1 MTRTRRTSVVVAAPL
16 VALLALT
23 SCSSSSDDT
32 GDDAASSTEVTYPS
46 VDFTAPGE
54 GIGLGTEDQEI
65 TGEIPEPLHVGE
77 ITPIGANQILG
88 VEGTFGK
95 LETTVNAI
103 DPATG
108 DITTRVTVGPG
119 IWDPVVH
126 GFVGETP
133 SDPAVLAAEVWRP
146 RGSRG
151 AADFVVSTYSGNL
164 LEPKEAVLPDVARVH
179 SREGSNAVTSDGK
192 YFVSWDDG
200 LYGIR
205 VVDLESGSES
215 GAIRIVGCGPF
226 TWMVGHDLYS
236 VCEDSRELLHV
247 NIGDD
252 GVPTEVGRAKVL
264 PDDFVSTR
272 KTTFAADASKALLL
286 SENGDVFVID
296 VSKGLPTEPITPIGN
311 AGDDSGR
318 FSENVINN
326 DATRLAVTYTD
337 SIIHPDSA
345 RGGSVAKVVLFDA
358 ANLAPVRSYSLADIG
373 IESFTSMA
381 YSVDGATFYILGDG
395 AEVDG
400 EAPQKLVGFDAA
412 TGNQVSSVDL
422 DGNVTPVTSLLTP
435 EVLE

>member
-1 MTRTRRTSVVVAAPL
+1 MRRPRSALLVAAPL
-16 VALLALT
+16 AALLAVT
-23 SCSSSSDDT
+23 SCSSSNDDT
-32 GDDAASSTEVTYPS
+32 EDSASSTDVTYPS
-46 VDFTAPGE
+46 VDFTAPGD

-77 ITPIGANQILG
+77 ITPIGADQILG
-88 VEGTFGK
+88 IEGGFGK
-95 LETTVNAI
+95 LEMTVNAI
-103 DPATG
+103 DPASG
-108 DITTRVTVGPG
+108 DITARVTVGPG

-205 VVDLESGSES
+205 VVDLESGTES
-215 GAIRIVGCGPF
+215 GALRIVGCGPF

-236 VCEDSRELLHV
+236 VCEDTRELLHI

-252 GVPTEVGRAKVL
+252 GVPTEVGRQKVL
-264 PDDFVSTR
+264 PDDFVSAR
-272 KTTFAADASKALLL
+272 KTTFAADASKALLV
-286 SENGDVFVID
+286 SENGDVFVFD
-296 VSKGLPTEPITPIGN
+296 FSDGLPTAPVTPVGN
-311 AGDDSGR
+311 AGDPSGR
-318 FSENVINN
+318 FSENVINA
-326 DATRLAVTYTD
+326 DGTRLAVTYTD

-345 RGGSVAKVVLFDA
+345 RGGSVAKVVVFDA
-358 ANLAPVRSYSLADIG
+358 ANLAPVRSYSLPDIG

-381 YSVDGATFYILGDG
+381 YSVDGRTFYVLGDG

-400 EAPQKLVGFDAA
+400 EAPQKLVGFDA
-412 TGNQVSSVDL
+412 TSGEQVSSVDL
-422 DGNVTPVTSLLTP
+422 DGNVNAVTTLITP
-435 EVLE
+435 EVIE

>member
-1 MTRTRRTSVVVAAPL
+1 MRRPRSALLVAAPL
-16 VALLALT
+16 AALLAVT

-32 GDDAASSTEVTYPS
+32 EDAASSTDVTYPN
-46 VDFTAPGE
+46 VDFTAPGD

-77 ITPIGANQILG
+77 ITPIGADQILG
-88 VEGTFGK
+88 IEGGFGK
-95 LETTVNAI
+95 LEMTVNAI
-103 DPATG
+103 DPASG

-205 VVDLESGSES
+205 VVDLEAGTES
-215 GAIRIVGCGPF
+215 GALRIVGCGPF

-236 VCEDSRELLHV
+236 VCEDTRELLHI

-252 GVPTEVGRAKVL
+252 GVPTEVGREKVL
-264 PDDFVSTR
+264 PDDFVSAR
-272 KTTFAADASKALLL
+272 KTTFAADASKALLV
-286 SENGDVFVID
+286 SENGDVFVFD
-296 VSKGLPTEPITPIGN
+296 FSDGLPTAPVTPVGN
-311 AGDDSGR
+311 AGDPSGR
-318 FSENVINN
+318 FSENVINA
-326 DATRLAVTYTD
+326 DGTRLAITYTD

-345 RGGSVAKVVLFDA
+345 RGGSVAKVVVFDA
-358 ANLAPVRSYSLADIG
+358 ANLAPVRSYSLTDIG

-381 YSVDGATFYILGDG
+381 YSVDGRTFYVLGDG

-400 EAPQKLVGFDAA
+400 EAPQKLVGFDA
-412 TGNQVSSVDL
+412 TSGEQVSSVDL
-422 DGNVTPVTSLLTP
+422 DGNVNAVTTLITP
-435 EVLE
+435 EVIE

>member
-1 MTRTRRTSVVVAAPL
+1 MRRPRSALLVAAPL
-16 VALLALT
+16 AALLAVT

-32 GDDAASSTEVTYPS
+32 EDAASSTDVTYPS
-46 VDFTAPGE
+46 VDFTAPGD

-77 ITPIGANQILG
+77 ITPIGADQILG
-88 VEGTFGK
+88 IEGGFGK
-95 LETTVNAI
+95 LEMTVNAI
-103 DPATG
+103 DPASG

-205 VVDLESGSES
+205 VVDLEAGTES
-215 GAIRIVGCGPF
+215 GALRIVGCGPF

-236 VCEDSRELLHV
+236 VCEDTRELLHI

-252 GVPTEVGRAKVL
+252 GVPTEVGREKVL
-264 PDDFVSTR
+264 PDDFVSAR
-272 KTTFAADASKALLL
+272 KTTFAADASKALLV
-286 SENGDVFVID
+286 SENGDVFVFD
-296 VSKGLPTEPITPIGN
+296 FSDGLPTAPVTPVGN
-311 AGDDSGR
+311 AGDPSGR
-318 FSENVINN
+318 FSENVINA
-326 DATRLAVTYTD
+326 DGTRLAVTYTD
-337 SIIHPDSA
+337 SIVHPDSA
-345 RGGSVAKVVLFDA
+345 RGGSVAKVVVFDA

-381 YSVDGATFYILGDG
+381 YSVDGRTFYVLGDG

-400 EAPQKLVGFDAA
+400 EAPQKLVGFDA
-412 TGNQVSSVDL
+412 TSGEQVSSVDL
-422 DGNVTPVTSLLTP
+422 DGNVNAVTTLITP
-435 EVLE
+435 EVIE

>member
-1 MTRTRRTSVVVAAPL
+1 MRRPRSALLVAAPL
-16 VALLALT
+16 AALLAVT

-32 GDDAASSTEVTYPS
+32 EDAASSTDVTYPS
-46 VDFTAPGE
+46 VDFTAPGD

-77 ITPIGANQILG
+77 ITPIGADQILG
-88 VEGTFGK
+88 IEGGFGK
-95 LETTVNAI
+95 LEMTVNAI
-103 DPATG
+103 DPASG

-126 GFVGETP
+126 GFVGETA

-205 VVDLESGSES
+205 VVDLEAGTES
-215 GAIRIVGCGPF
+215 GALRIVGCGPF

-236 VCEDSRELLHV
+236 VCEDTRELLHI

-252 GVPTEVGRAKVL
+252 GVPTEVGREKVL
-264 PDDFVSTR
+264 PDDFVSAR
-272 KTTFAADASKALLL
+272 KTTFAADASKALLV
-286 SENGDVFVID
+286 SENGDVFVFD
-296 VSKGLPTEPITPIGN
+296 FSDGLPTAPVTPVGN
-311 AGDDSGR
+311 AGDPSGR
-318 FSENVINN
+318 FSENVINA
-326 DATRLAVTYTD
+326 DGTRLAVTYTD

-345 RGGSVAKVVLFDA
+345 RGGSVAKVVVFDA

-381 YSVDGATFYILGDG
+381 YSVDGRTFYVLGDG

-400 EAPQKLVGFDAA
+400 EAPQKLVGFDA
-412 TGNQVSSVDL
+412 TSGEQVSSVDL
-422 DGNVTPVTSLLTP
+422 DGNVNAVTTLITP
-435 EVLE
+435 EVIE